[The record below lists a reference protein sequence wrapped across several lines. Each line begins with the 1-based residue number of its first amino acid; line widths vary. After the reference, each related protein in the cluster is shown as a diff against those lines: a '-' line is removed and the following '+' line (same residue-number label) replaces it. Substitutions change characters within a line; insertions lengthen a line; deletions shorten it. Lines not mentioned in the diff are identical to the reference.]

1 MDNMTDGQQDNLVS
15 LDMVHSDN
23 GSVVTQKRRKPQ
35 RSRFLEANEHRK
47 QSKMDTSHNSYRL
60 QGLLQGYGQWV
71 ADHVDGGYHGYLL
84 TFMFSQIPGSDA
96 SRMLEMR
103 KHLGWFYGRLAKA
116 SVPKPSSSRWSSFLP
131 KAILAPDLP
140 VPKHTKVEL
149 RDVTVNNGLH
159 WHGIFL
165 VNPLAPKLQDRLNNH
180 INGNLRKYLVG
191 SIRTIDVKPITYTP
205 EYLTG
210 YGLKSLKSRFS
221 TDEIVIFP
229 RSVSELPSNGPGP
242 REGPVRATDEK
253 RTYDFQRI

>member
-1 MDNMTDGQQDNLVS
+1 MNTGN
-15 LDMVHSDN
+15 
-23 GSVVTQKRRKPQ
+23 TI
-35 RSRFLEANEHRK
+35 E
-47 QSKMDTSHNSYRL
+47 MDTSYNNYRAPN
-60 QGLLQGYGQWV
+60 LLQGYGQWV
-71 ADHVDGGYHGYLL
+71 ADHMAGGYHGYLL

-96 SRMLEMR
+96 SRMLEMK

-116 SVPKPSSSRWSSFLP
+116 SVPKASSPKWSTFLP
-131 KAILAPDLP
+131 KAVLAPDLP

-221 TDEIVIFP
+221 TDEIVIFHRRAGLIDESCGEP
-229 RSVSELPSNGPGP
+229 RRLRSA
-242 REGPVRATDEK
+242 RR
-253 RTYDFQRI
+253 